1 MDNEKTPALKKGKG
15 SRLETIEERI
25 AREEKRLER
34 NMKCL
39 MGCCLSTFVIIIVL
53 LIKYFND
60 CSEEREGIDDKPT
73 TVSEKLPDYTLSPN
87 KRVNCTNQDPCIDW
101 NCGYVREHFHRIHE
115 ECEYHDWSDWIWWI
129 GIALFIWGGCLAMC
143 GAKKKEGG

>member
-15 SRLETIEERI
+15 SRLETLEERI

-53 LIKYFND
+53 LVKYFID

-87 KRVNCTNQDPCIDW
+87 KRVNCTNQDPCTDW
-101 NCGYVREHFHRIHE
+101 NCGYVREHFHRTPE
-115 ECEYHDWSDWIWWI
+115 ECEYNDWSDWIWWI
-129 GIALFIWGGCLAMC
+129 GIVLFIWGGCLAMC
-143 GAKKKEGG
+143 GAKKK